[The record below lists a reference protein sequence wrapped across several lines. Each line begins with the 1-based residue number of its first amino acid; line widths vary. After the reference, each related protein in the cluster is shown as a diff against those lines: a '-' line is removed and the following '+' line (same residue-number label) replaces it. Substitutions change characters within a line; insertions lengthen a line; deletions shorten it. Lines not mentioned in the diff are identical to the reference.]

1 MTDNAS
7 PTHDVR
13 MSGFV
18 ERRSFREVRQ
28 LIEERIG
35 PGEAETVPIQDA
47 LDRVL
52 AEDVVSAVDVPAFER
67 SAMDGYACRA
77 GETTGASDYNP
88 LEFQVIGESF
98 PGNPFR
104 GAVGPGQVVKIMTG
118 AKVPGGADAV
128 MMAEYTEDVEGA
140 TARFRAQVAPGRNVM
155 RVGEDIRQGDTL
167 LHAGRRLR
175 PQDLGVLAS
184 VYRAKVQV
192 SCRPTVAIVITGNE
206 LVGPG
211 AEPGEAK
218 TVDSNSYVISALV
231 RRYGGEPVFEG
242 VLEDDYQTIRDA
254 IRDAG
259 TDFVVVSGGTSV
271 GEEDYAPQ
279 IVRELGELPVH
290 GVAIKPGSPFGLGF
304 VEGRPVFLLPGS
316 PVACMVTTDAF
327 VGSAIRRRLGQ
338 EVGFIY
344 PRLRGVL
351 RQKIASAIG
360 RTEFVRVRVH
370 EDLTVEKLRVSGASV
385 LTSTTRADGFLLIED
400 DTEGYPEGAEVDV
413 YHYG

>member
-1 MTDNAS
+1 MTENAK

-18 ERRSFREVRQ
+18 ARRSFREVRQ
-28 LIEERIG
+28 LIGERIG
-35 PGEAETVPIQDA
+35 PGEAETIPIRDA

-52 AEDVVSAVDVPAFER
+52 ATDVISQVDVPAFER

-88 LEFQVIGESF
+88 LEFQVLGESF
-98 PGNPFR
+98 PGNPFK
-104 GAVGPGQVVKIMTG
+104 GTVGPGQVVKIMTG
-118 AKVPGGADAV
+118 AEVPGGADAV
-128 MMAEYTEDVEGA
+128 MMAEYTERAEG
-140 TARFRAQVAPGRNVM
+140 TVRFRAQVAPGRNVM

-184 VYRAKVQV
+184 VHRGTVPV
-192 SCRPTVAIVITGNE
+192 SRRPTVAIIITGNE
-206 LVGPG
+206 LV
-211 AEPGEAK
+211 EPGTATGGAK

-231 RRYGGEPVFEG
+231 RRYGGEPVFESI
-242 VLEDDYQTIRDA
+242 LEDNYRTIRNA
-254 IRDAG
+254 IRKAG
-259 TDFVVVSGGTSV
+259 TDLVVVSGGTSV

-279 IVRELGELPVH
+279 IVRELGELTVH
-290 GVAIKPGSPFGLGF
+290 GVAIKPGSPFGMGF
-304 VEGRPVFLLPGS
+304 VEGRPIFLLPGS
-316 PVACMVTTDAF
+316 PVACLVTTDAF

-344 PRLRGVL
+344 PKLRGTL

-360 RTEFVRVRVH
+360 RTEFVRVRIH
-370 EDLTVEKLRVSGASV
+370 EDLTIEKLRVSGASV